1 MCGIAGILNGA
12 GSARPLIEQLAHR
25 GPNGI
30 RVESG
35 QGWSVGHARLSIIDL
50 EGGWQP
56 LHAAGSTIIGNGE
69 IYNYLELA
77 DEFGLKDQLS
87 TGSDFE
93 PLLHLYAREGE
104 KAFQRLRGMYAFC
117 LIGGD
122 GRTWLVRDPFGIKPL
137 SITRSGDSVSFASEP
152 RAHFATGEL
161 KPLAQPEAVED
172 LLTLGYVTPGVIRP
186 QTVFRGVETVLPGE
200 IDRVL
205 EGDREETF
213 DRPLRR
219 LPAPT
224 GDLETLLG
232 KLDAVLE
239 DSVRVHQR
247 ADVPYGLFLSGGVDS
262 ATIATLMSRL
272 NENPVIAYTCGFD
285 VPGARDE
292 RAQAE
297 RVARALDIDWRETPF
312 GEEDFW
318 RLAPGVAWAL
328 DEPTTDY
335 AALPTFKLA
344 EAARG
349 TLTVVLTGEGG
360 DELFGGYGRYRRAQR
375 PSWLG
380 GRPAEPQIDAP
391 FLKGGGRNALLRWR
405 QAARPPAGLTPLQK
419 AQWGDVSTWLPAD
432 LLLKLDRCLMANG
445 LEGRT
450 PFLDRQVADFAFNLP
465 DAMKIQGRYGK
476 WLLRKWLERQCPAA
490 DPWGRKK
497 GFTVPV
503 ASWIAPR
510 AGDLAVSVAGV
521 RAVAEA
527 CLPGAVEAV
536 FRDERQ
542 AANRW
547 PLLFFA
553 LWSLIHL
560 EGAEPAAALASL
572 LGD

>member
-77 DEFGLKDQLS
+77 DEFGLRDQLS

-137 SITRSGDSVSFASEP
+137 SITRSGESVSFASEP
-152 RAHFATGEL
+152 RAQFAEGDL
-161 KPLAQPEAVED
+161 KPSAQPEAVED

-186 QTVFRGVETVLPGE
+186 QTTFRGVEALLPGE

-232 KLDAVLE
+232 KLDAVL
-239 DSVRVHQR
+239 
-247 ADVPYGLFLSGGVDS
+247 
-262 ATIATLMSRL
+262 
-272 NENPVIAYTCGFD
+272 
-285 VPGARDE
+285 
-292 RAQAE
+292 
-297 RVARALDIDWRETPF
+297 
-312 GEEDFW
+312 
-318 RLAPGVAWAL
+318 
-328 DEPTTDY
+328 
-335 AALPTFKLA
+335 
-344 EAARG
+344 
-349 TLTVVLTGEGG
+349 
-360 DELFGGYGRYRRAQR
+360 
-375 PSWLG
+375 
-380 GRPAEPQIDAP
+380 
-391 FLKGGGRNALLRWR
+391 
-405 QAARPPAGLTPLQK
+405 
-419 AQWGDVSTWLPAD
+419 
-432 LLLKLDRCLMANG
+432 
-445 LEGRT
+445 
-450 PFLDRQVADFAFNLP
+450 
-465 DAMKIQGRYGK
+465 
-476 WLLRKWLERQCPAA
+476 
-490 DPWGRKK
+490 
-497 GFTVPV
+497 
-503 ASWIAPR
+503 
-510 AGDLAVSVAGV
+510 
-521 RAVAEA
+521 
-527 CLPGAVEAV
+527 
-536 FRDERQ
+536 
-542 AANRW
+542 
-547 PLLFFA
+547 
-553 LWSLIHL
+553 
-560 EGAEPAAALASL
+560 
-572 LGD
+572 